1 MNSEYTVLSI
11 IIITVFSF
19 LYFSWFISSLRL
31 NYQKNKDLNSENIF
45 EEKSFLK
52 SFVDPDLGS
61 KSVTLFLILIN
72 LFLIYKFIF

>member
-11 IIITVFSF
+11 IIITIFSF
-19 LYFSWFISSLRL
+19 LYFSWFISSLL
-31 NYQKNKDLNSENIF
+31 FNYQKNQDLNSENIF

>member
-19 LYFSWFISSLRL
+19 LYFSWFISALRL

-45 EEKSFLK
+45 QEKSFLK

-61 KSVTLFLILIN
+61 KSVAFFLILIN
-72 LFLIYKFIF
+72 LVLVYMFIF

>member
-11 IIITVFSF
+11 IIIAIFSF
-19 LYFSWFISSLRL
+19 LYFSWFISSLFF
-31 NYQKNKDLNSENIF
+31 NYQKNQDLNSENIF

>member
-1 MNSEYTVLSI
+1 MNSEYTVLSSI
-11 IIITVFSF
+11 IIIIFSF
-19 LYFSWFISSLRL
+19 LYFSWFISALRL

-45 EEKSFLK
+45 QEKSFLK
-52 SFVDPDLGS
+52 SFVDPDLSS

>member
-11 IIITVFSF
+11 IIITVFLF

-52 SFVDPDLGS
+52 SFVDPDLSS

>member
-11 IIITVFSF
+11 IIITIFSF
-19 LYFSWFISSLRL
+19 LYFSWFISSLL
-31 NYQKNKDLNSENIF
+31 FNYQKNKDLNSENIF
-45 EEKSFLK
+45 QEKSFLK
-52 SFVDPDLGS
+52 SFVDPDLSS

>member
-11 IIITVFSF
+11 IIITIFSF
-19 LYFSWFISSLRL
+19 LYFSWFISSLL
-31 NYQKNKDLNSENIF
+31 FNYQKNQDLNSENIF
-45 EEKSFLK
+45 DEKSFLK
-52 SFVDPDLGS
+52 SFVNPDLGS

>member
-19 LYFSWFISSLRL
+19 LYFSWFISSLL
-31 NYQKNKDLNSENIF
+31 FNYQKNQDLNSENIF

>member
-19 LYFSWFISSLRL
+19 LYFSWFISALRL
-31 NYQKNKDLNSENIF
+31 NYQKNKDLNSANIF
-45 EEKSFLK
+45 QEKSFLK
-52 SFVDPDLGS
+52 SFVDPDLSS

>member
-11 IIITVFSF
+11 IIITIFSF
-19 LYFSWFISSLRL
+19 LYFSWFISSLL
-31 NYQKNKDLNSENIF
+31 FNYQKNQDLNSENIF

-52 SFVDPDLGS
+52 SFVDPDLSS

>member
-11 IIITVFSF
+11 IIITIFSF

-45 EEKSFLK
+45 QEKSFLK
-52 SFVDPDLGS
+52 SFVDPDLSS

>member
-1 MNSEYTVLSI
+1 MNSEYTVLSS
-11 IIITVFSF
+11 IIITIFSF

-45 EEKSFLK
+45 QEKSFLK
-52 SFVDPDLGS
+52 SFVDPDLSS

>member
-19 LYFSWFISSLRL
+19 LYFSWFISALRL

-45 EEKSFLK
+45 QEKPFLK

>member
-11 IIITVFSF
+11 IIITIFSF

-52 SFVDPDLGS
+52 SFVDPDLSS

>member
-1 MNSEYTVLSI
+1 MNSEYTVLSS
-11 IIITVFSF
+11 IIITIFSF

-52 SFVDPDLGS
+52 SFVDPDLSS
-61 KSVTLFLILIN
+61 KSVTLF
-72 LFLIYKFIF
+72 

>member
-11 IIITVFSF
+11 IIIAIFSF
-19 LYFSWFISSLRL
+19 LYFSWFISSLL
-31 NYQKNKDLNSENIF
+31 FNYQKNQDLNSENIF

>member
-11 IIITVFSF
+11 IIIAIFSF
-19 LYFSWFISSLRL
+19 LYFSWFISSLFF
-31 NYQKNKDLNSENIF
+31 NYQKNQDLNSENIF

-52 SFVDPDLGS
+52 SFVDPDLSS

>member
-45 EEKSFLK
+45 QEKSFLK
-52 SFVDPDLGS
+52 SFVDPDLSS

>member
-1 MNSEYTVLSI
+1 MNSEYTVLSS
-11 IIITVFSF
+11 IIITIFSF

-52 SFVDPDLGS
+52 SFVDPDLSS

>member
-11 IIITVFSF
+11 IIIAIFSF
-19 LYFSWFISSLRL
+19 LYFSWFISSLL
-31 NYQKNKDLNSENIF
+31 FNYQKNQDLNSENIF

-52 SFVDPDLGS
+52 SFVDPDLSS

>member
-19 LYFSWFISSLRL
+19 LYFSWFISALRL

-52 SFVDPDLGS
+52 SFVDPDLSS

>member
-1 MNSEYTVLSI
+1 MNSEYTVLSS
-11 IIITVFSF
+11 IIITIFSF

>member
-11 IIITVFSF
+11 IIITIFSF
-19 LYFSWFISSLRL
+19 LYFSWFISSLFF
-31 NYQKNKDLNSENIF
+31 NYQKNQDLNSENIF

>member
-19 LYFSWFISSLRL
+19 LYFSWFISALRL

-45 EEKSFLK
+45 QEKSFLK
-52 SFVDPDLGS
+52 SFVDPDLSS

>member
-1 MNSEYTVLSI
+1 MNSEYTVLSSI
-11 IIITVFSF
+11 IIIIFSF

-45 EEKSFLK
+45 QEKSFLK
-52 SFVDPDLGS
+52 SFVDPDLSS